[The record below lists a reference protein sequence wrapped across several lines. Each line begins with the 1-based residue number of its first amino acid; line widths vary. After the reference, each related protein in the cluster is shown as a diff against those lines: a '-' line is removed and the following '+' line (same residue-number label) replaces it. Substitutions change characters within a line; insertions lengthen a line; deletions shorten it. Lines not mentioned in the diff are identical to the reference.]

1 MANLEQLNAYLNSL
15 LPHITLTADDEHLQE
30 ELREAVGTVP
40 GRRLSLV
47 LQKDGLACSGAV
59 LEIRGGSE
67 DIWPIQG
74 LDGASVALAE
84 VSIRLESGA
93 QKTDVSWSAK
103 GTASFPGGLELKV
116 RLQRVEGAAG
126 AWRLTLDQDAPLS
139 ALQLMQICGELPF
152 ALPEKLN
159 FMNDAVSVCNDRFAI
174 TFYPNAETTY
184 FEEFVLSSSAA
195 LELIPG
201 LIRFQGLEI
210 RVNANVLGFCITLV
224 GRLKIG
230 STEMMVGVGVSFTE
244 EWAVWL
250 VPAPPAEAFPG
261 LADITAW
268 LAAACDIKDGEIKNA
283 FGRLKLPPD
292 AFDAAVSA
300 VRVRVNAREFTLIG
314 LLLDSRIKIGA
325 LELGVTLSLPE
336 SVVRGG
342 MRNNEPLKASEFLQS
357 LLPGTGALPGELA
370 VVSADFYAALREG
383 HYGLHL
389 AMTGVWRVGPVS
401 LDSLALLLRYRD
413 ELSGS
418 IRGGISLGDT
428 RVSLSAEYR
437 SPDAGWCFSGGLD
450 RDSTL
455 KMEDVTRLLEEAF
468 GVREVPTA
476 VRSLQL
482 TSFSMECRTG
492 TGDFDLRCGGSI
504 EVDDRKVEITAAIAL
519 EHRSSGYSNS
529 FSGEVVI
536 AGHVFD
542 MAFYE
547 TADTDMI
554 IASYQQAK
562 KEKCKL
568 RELIAGISAR
578 AARTVPESLEL
589 GLEEAKF
596 VFYKTAGEKK
606 FTLALCLGME
616 IGLSNLPLFGG
627 HLPPGLSLGVDRLQ
641 VGYASAAFT
650 GKEAEQINAHLPAA
664 LRPLAADGLREG
676 VYLSGDVMV
685 GGTPLPLLLA
695 AGAAEKKDGKE
706 KDGKETGKKDSPA
719 PSQEEKIKWID
730 MQKQFGFLQ
739 FRRVGITLEDDNL
752 LFLLDASLLLGPVTF
767 SLDGLTAG
775 ASLSGSTPVFELQ
788 GLGIA
793 YDQPP
798 LRISGAILKV
808 RPADGVTFQYDGM
821 VTIQAEKWTMTG
833 VASYAQIGDGL
844 PAFFV
849 FARLEGALGG
859 LPAFRIEGLMGGF
872 GFNRALVVPSLEE
885 LPDFPLLDRGAARA
899 GGRKED
905 ALAVLQVLEG
915 RAASPSGTTK
925 QWISPRP
932 GSYWLAAGMR
942 FSSFALVYG
951 NLLAIAEFGD
961 DLRFSLLGLAWM
973 RLPQQA
979 SDEQSYVYAELKIAA
994 VLRPREGF
1002 LSIRSELTPD
1012 SYLLTK
1018 DCHLTGGVAFCLWF
1032 GDNPHAGQFVLT
1044 IGGYHPA
1051 FRAPDYY
1058 PSVPAVG
1065 FNWAVSESVTIKG
1078 EAYFA
1083 LTPSCG
1089 MAGGSLEVLFARG
1102 NLHAWFTAHADL
1114 LMAWSPFS
1122 FLAEIGVE
1130 IGVCYRL
1137 ELLCCH
1143 KTITLALGAALTLW
1157 GPPLGGRVKV
1167 HLSFISFTVHFGS
1180 DGALD
1185 RNYEPLAWQDFR
1197 ALLPQENICTIAAG
1211 AGLCNVLDRGDQ
1223 EKIWVV
1229 SGAKFTFFTQSAI
1242 PASHVRFGDAAQ
1254 YDLTDENGGINI
1266 RPMNKRRIVSV
1277 YRLDILHQGIPLA
1290 KAELERW
1297 TASPHTEAL
1306 PQALWGV
1313 PLTRDGRFV
1322 QNPTAPGAELLPDRL
1337 CGLTVS
1343 APAPGLS
1350 DALGPVP
1357 GQVLMEEYID
1367 PPEGPAQMP
1376 LHEGVAPSDGFA
1388 GEYNDRSVEDILGIA
1403 AAGQKRVRIYEVLAC
1418 GGVYYGRNDGMTE
1431 MAVQAE
1437 TLFCDAPLTVTGEEE
1452 P

>member
-1 MANLEQLNAYLNSL
+1 MTDLEQLSAYLSSL
-15 LPHITLTADDEHLQE
+15 PPPIVLTADDEHLPE
-30 ELREAVGTVP
+30 DLREAVGTVP
-40 GRRLSLV
+40 GRKLTLV

-67 DIWPIQG
+67 DVWPIQG
-74 LDGASVALAE
+74 LDGASVALGE
-84 VSIRLESGA
+84 VSVRLENGA

-103 GTASFPGGLELKV
+103 GTASFSGGL
-116 RLQRVEGAAG
+116 RLGVQLRRVDGEAG

-159 FMNDAVSVCNDRFAI
+159 FMNDAVNVCKDRFAI
-174 TFYPNAETTY
+174 TFYPNTETTY
-184 FEEFVLSSSAA
+184 CEEFVLSSSAA

-201 LIRFQGLEI
+201 LLCFQGLEI
-210 RVNANVLGFCITLV
+210 RVDADVFGFCITLV
-224 GRLKIG
+224 GRLKIS
-230 STEMMVGVGVSFTE
+230 STELMAGVGVSFTE
-244 EWAVWL
+244 EWTVWL
-250 VPAPPAEAFPG
+250 VPVPPAEAFPG

-268 LAAACDIKDGEIKNA
+268 LAAACNIKDGEIKNA
-283 FGRLKLPPD
+283 FGRLKLPSD

-300 VRVRVNAREFTLIG
+300 VRVRVNAGEFTFTG
-314 LLLDSRIKIGA
+314 LLLDSRITIGA

-342 MRNNEPLKASEFLQS
+342 MRNKEPLKASDFLQS

-383 HYGLHL
+383 RYGLHL
-389 AMTGVWRVGPVS
+389 GLTGVWRVGPVS

-418 IRGGISLGDT
+418 IQGHISLGDT

-450 RDSTL
+450 HDSTL

-468 GVREVPTA
+468 GVREVPA
-476 VRSLQL
+476 EVRSLRL

-492 TGDFDLRCGGSI
+492 PGDFDLRCGGSI
-504 EVDDRKVEITAAIAL
+504 EVDDREVEITAAIAL
-519 EHRSSGYSNS
+519 EHRSSGYSNA
-529 FSGEVVI
+529 FSGEVVL

-547 TADTDMI
+547 TADTEMI
-554 IASYQQAK
+554 IASYQQTK
-562 KEKCKL
+562 KEKCKF

-578 AARTVPESLEL
+578 AARAVPESLEL

-596 VFYKTAGEKK
+596 VFYRTTGEKK
-606 FTLALCLGME
+606 FTLALCLDME
-616 IGLSNLPLFGG
+616 IGLSNLPLLGG
-627 HLPPGLSLGVDRLQ
+627 QLPPGLSLGVDRLQ

-650 GKEAEQINAHLPAA
+650 GKEAEQINARLPAA
-664 LRPLAADGLREG
+664 LRPLAADGLSEG

-695 AGAAEKKDGKE
+695 AGAAEEEVGKE
-706 KDGKETGKKDSPA
+706 AGKKASPA

-730 MQKQFGFLQ
+730 VQKQFGFLQ

-767 SLDGLTAG
+767 SLDGLTVG
-775 ASLSGSTPVFELQ
+775 ASLSGSTPIFDLR

-798 LRISGAILKV
+798 LRISGAIVKV
-808 RPADGVTFQYDGM
+808 RPAAGVTFQYDGM

-833 VASYAQIGDGL
+833 IASYAQIGDGL

-872 GFNRALVVPSLEE
+872 GFNRALAVPSLEE

-899 GGRKED
+899 GSRKED

-925 QWISPRP
+925 QWIAPRP

-942 FSSFALVYG
+942 FSSFELIYG

-994 VLRPREGF
+994 VLRPREGT

-1018 DCHLTGGVAFCLWF
+1018 DCRLTGGVAFCLWF

-1051 FRAPDYY
+1051 FRVPDFY

-1065 FNWAVSESVTIKG
+1065 FNWPVSKDVTIKG

-1102 NLHAWFTAHADL
+1102 NLRAWFTAHANL
-1114 LMAWSPFS
+1114 LVAWSPFS

-1130 IGVCYRL
+1130 IGVCCRL
-1137 ELLCCH
+1137 ALLFCH
-1143 KTITLALGAALTLW
+1143 KTITLSLGAALTLW
-1157 GPPLGGRVKV
+1157 GPPLGGRVRV

-1185 RNYEPLAWQDFR
+1185 KNYEPLAWQDFR
-1197 ALLPQENICTIAAG
+1197 ALLPQESICTIAAG

-1223 EKIWVV
+1223 ENIWVV
-1229 SGAKFTFFTQSAI
+1229 RGGKFTFYTLSAI
-1242 PASHVRFGDAAQ
+1242 PASHVQFGDAAQ
-1254 YDLTDENGGINI
+1254 HDFTDENGGINI
-1266 RPMNKRRIVSV
+1266 RPMNKQGIVSV
-1277 YRLDILHQGIPLA
+1277 YRLEILHQDIPLTG
-1290 KAELERW
+1290 AEVGRW
-1297 TASPHTEAL
+1297 SASPHTEAL

-1322 QNPTAPGAELLPDRL
+1322 QNPTTPGAELLPDRL

-1343 APAPGLS
+1343 APAPELS

-1357 GQVLMEEYID
+1357 GRVLMEEYID

-1376 LHEGVAPSDGFA
+1376 LQEDAAPSDDFA
-1388 GEYNDRSVEDILGIA
+1388 GVYNDRSVGEILGIA
-1403 AAGQKRVRIYEVLAC
+1403 AAGQKRVRIYEALAC
-1418 GGVYYGRNDGMTE
+1418 GGVYRGRNDAMTE
-1431 MAVQAE
+1431 MAMQAE
-1437 TLFCDAPLTVTGEEE
+1437 TLFCDAPLTVAGEES
-1452 P
+1452 

>member
-1 MANLEQLNAYLNSL
+1 MTDLERLSAYLNSL
-15 LPHITLTADDEHLQE
+15 LPHITLTAEDGHLPE
-30 ELREAVGTVP
+30 ELREAVGTAP
-40 GRRLSLV
+40 GRKVSLV
-47 LQKDGLACSGAV
+47 LQRDGLACSGSV

-67 DIWPIQG
+67 DVWPIQG
-74 LDGASVALAE
+74 LDDASVALAE
-84 VSIRLESGA
+84 VLIRLENGA
-93 QKTDVSWSAK
+93 QETVVSWSAK
-103 GTASFPGGLELKV
+103 GTASFSCGLKLGV
-116 RLQRVEGAAG
+116 QLRRVEGQAG

-152 ALPEKLN
+152 APPEKLN
-159 FMNDAVSVCNDRFAI
+159 FMNDAVNVCKDRFAV
-174 TFYPNAETTY
+174 TFYPNTETT
-184 FEEFVLSSSAA
+184 FCEEFGLSSSAS

-201 LIRFQGLEI
+201 LLCFQGLEI
-210 RVNANVLGFCITLV
+210 WVNADTFGFCINLV

-230 STEMMVGVGVSFTE
+230 SIEMKAGAGVSFTE
-244 EWAVWL
+244 EWTVWL
-250 VPAPPAEAFPG
+250 VPAPPAETFPG

-268 LAAACDIKDGEIKNA
+268 LATACNIKNGEIGDA
-283 FGRLKLPPD
+283 FGRLKLPAD

-300 VRVRVNAREFTLIG
+300 VRVRVNAREFTFIG
-314 LLLDSRIKIGA
+314 LLLDSVIRIGA

-336 SVVRGG
+336 SAVRGG
-342 MRNNEPLKASEFLQS
+342 MRNKESLKASDLLQS
-357 LLPGTGALPGELA
+357 LLPETGALPGELT

-383 HYGLHL
+383 HYGLYL
-389 AMTGVWRVGPVS
+389 ALAGVWRVGPVS

-418 IRGGISLGDT
+418 IRGHISLGDT
-428 RVSLSAEYR
+428 HVKMSAEYR

-450 RDSTL
+450 HGSTL
-455 KMEDVTRLLEEAF
+455 KMEDVTRLLEETF
-468 GVREVPTA
+468 GVREVPAA
-476 VRSLQL
+476 VRSLRL
-482 TSFSMECRTG
+482 ASFSMECQTG

-504 EVDDRKVEITAAIAL
+504 EVDDREVEITAAIAL
-519 EHRSSGYSNS
+519 THRSSGYSGF
-529 FSGEVVI
+529 FSGEVVL

-547 TADTDMI
+547 DADTDMI
-554 IASYQQAK
+554 IASYQQTK
-562 KEKCKL
+562 QEKCKL
-568 RELIAGISAR
+568 GDLIAGVSAR
-578 AARTVPESLEL
+578 AARAIPDSLEL

-596 VFYKTAGEKK
+596 VFYRTAGEKK
-606 FTLALCLGME
+606 FTLALCPGME
-616 IGLSNLPLFGG
+616 IGLSNLPLLGG
-627 HLPPGLSLGVDRLQ
+627 QLPPGFSLGVGRLQ

-650 GKEAEQINAHLPAA
+650 GEEAEQINARLPAA
-664 LRPLAADGLREG
+664 LSPLAADGLSAG
-676 VYLSGDVMV
+676 VYLSGDLMV

-695 AGAAEKKDGKE
+695 AGAAETKDGKE
-706 KDGKETGKKDSPA
+706 DSPA

-730 MQKQFGFLQ
+730 VQKQFGFLQ
-739 FRRVGITLEDDNL
+739 FRRVGITLEDNNL
-752 LFLLDASLLLGPVTF
+752 LFLLDASLLLGPVTL

-775 ASLSGSTPVFELQ
+775 ASLSGSTPVFELR

-793 YDQPP
+793 YNQPP

-808 RPADGVTFQYDGM
+808 RPAAGVSFQYDGM

-833 VASYAQIGDGL
+833 IASYAQIGDGL

-872 GFNRALVVPSLEE
+872 GFNRELALPSLEE
-885 LPDFPLLDRGAARA
+885 LPDFPLLDGGAARA

-915 RAASPSGTTK
+915 RAASPSGRIK
-925 QWISPRP
+925 QWIAPRP

-942 FSSFALVYG
+942 FSSFELIYG
-951 NLLAIAEFGD
+951 NLLAVAEFGD
-961 DLRFSLLGLAWM
+961 DLHFSLLGLAWM

-994 VLRPREGF
+994 VLRPGEGI

-1018 DCHLTGGVAFCLWF
+1018 DCRLTGGIAFCLWF

-1051 FRAPDYY
+1051 FRAPDFY
-1058 PSVPAVG
+1058 PSVPEVG
-1065 FNWAVSESVTIKG
+1065 FNWAVSEGVTIKG
-1078 EAYFA
+1078 ETYFA

-1102 NLHAWFTAHADL
+1102 NLCAWFTAHANL
-1114 LMAWSPFS
+1114 LVAWSPFS
-1122 FLAEIGVE
+1122 FLAEISVE
-1130 IGVCYRL
+1130 IGVCCRL

-1143 KTITLALGAALTLW
+1143 KTITLSLGAALTLW

-1197 ALLPQENICTIAAG
+1197 ALLPRDNICTIAAG
-1211 AGLCNVLDRGDQ
+1211 AGLCNVLDRGDH
-1223 EKIWVV
+1223 EEIWVV
-1229 SGAKFTFFTQSAI
+1229 RGGEFTFFTRSAI
-1242 PASHVRFGDAAQ
+1242 PASHVQLGDATQ
-1254 YDLTDENGGINI
+1254 HDFTDESGGINI
-1266 RPMNKRRIVSV
+1266 RPMNKRGVVSA
-1277 YRLDILHQGIPLA
+1277 YRLEILHQGVPLTR
-1290 KAELERW
+1290 AELGRW
-1297 TASPHTEAL
+1297 AASPHTEAL
-1306 PQALWGV
+1306 PRALWGV
-1313 PLTRDGRFV
+1313 PLTRDDRFV
-1322 QNPTAPGAELLPDRL
+1322 QNPTTPGAELLPDRL

-1343 APAPGLS
+1343 APAPELS
-1350 DALGPVP
+1350 DVLGPVP
-1357 GQVLMEEYID
+1357 GRVLMVEYID
-1367 PPEGPAQMP
+1367 LPEGPAQMP
-1376 LHEGVAPSDGFA
+1376 LHEGVAPSDDFA
-1388 GEYNDRSVEDILGIA
+1388 GVYNDRSVGEILGIA
-1403 AAGQKRVRIYEVLAC
+1403 AAGRKRVRIYEALAC
-1418 GGVYYGRNDGMTE
+1418 GGIYRGRSDAMTE

-1437 TLFCDAPLTVTGEEE
+1437 TLFCDAPLTLTGEES
-1452 P
+1452 